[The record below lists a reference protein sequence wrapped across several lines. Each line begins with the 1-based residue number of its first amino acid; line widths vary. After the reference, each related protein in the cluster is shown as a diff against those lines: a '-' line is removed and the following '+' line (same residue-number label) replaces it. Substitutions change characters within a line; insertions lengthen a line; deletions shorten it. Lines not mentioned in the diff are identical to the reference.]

1 MLKKIKKNQKFYLQ
15 RKNICGTLVSA
26 KRNLRL
32 LRRFFL
38 GLKGFIDMKKEFDLG
53 HDKINKLLISF
64 AIPCVISMLINSVYN
79 IVDQIFI
86 GKGVGTLGNA
96 ATNVIFPLV
105 ILANAIAG
113 LIGNG
118 AAANL
123 SLKLGEKKENE
134 ARKSVGSSITLTF
147 IIAILFSGVA
157 YVFLPKLVYMF
168 GCTENVYSYALSYGQ
183 IVLLGA
189 PFMIIYSVLASI
201 IRADGN
207 PKYSMI
213 MLVVGAIIN
222 IVLDPIFIFG
232 FKMGVFGGGLATVI
246 GQVISFIIA
255 ICYLPKLKS
264 IKLTKEDYKINKS
277 VKRTLSL
284 GLSSFITQVT
294 ILVLFVFMNNM
305 MTKFGASS
313 IYGADIPLSVY
324 GVISKINSLYISF
337 VLGVSIGAQPI
348 IGFNYGAGNLLRVKE
363 ILRKVLMIN
372 FAVGIIF
379 NLIFIFFP
387 SQIAG
392 VFISPDDANYT
403 LFMDF
408 ATLMCHSFLLVC
420 AFNAM
425 EMTTSIVVQSLGNV
439 LLATAVS
446 FIRQIIL
453 FIPLAL
459 LLSLVFNKGLEG
471 ILYAG
476 CLADSITFIIAGLIF
491 TSEYK
496 KLGTYSAKENE
507 ETDTVIPK
515 TYMGQK
521 VVITISREYGSGG
534 RYVGELLAR
543 NLGIPFYDKNL
554 ITLSAKESGLAP
566 KYVKEQEQTLEGPQ
580 SNDDLLYI
588 ATTKVIKNLYK
599 QGSCVIVGRCGNY
612 ILKDKKDVLRVYLYS
627 SMEDKIN
634 RVTKYYHIEKDKAV
648 SMINKI
654 NKERK
659 KHYKYYTNTNLDDYN
674 NYDIVIDT
682 SKFGVEETAKILEQ
696 IITKIK

>member
-1 MLKKIKKNQKFYLQ
+1 
-15 RKNICGTLVSA
+15 
-26 KRNLRL
+26 
-32 LRRFFL
+32 
-38 GLKGFIDMKKEFDLG
+38 MKKELDLG
-53 HDKINKLLISF
+53 HDKINKLLICF
-64 AIPCVISMLINSVYN
+64 AVPCVISMLINSVYN

-123 SLKLGEKKENE
+123 SLKLGEKKEDE
-134 ARKSVGSSITLTF
+134 ARASIGASITLTF
-147 IIAILFSGVA
+147 GISILFAVLA
-157 YVFLPKLVYMF
+157 YIFLPKLVYMF
-168 GCTENVYSYALSYGQ
+168 GCTENVYNYALSYGR
-183 IVLLGA
+183 IILMGS
-189 PFMIIYSVLASI
+189 PFMIIYSVLSSI

-222 IVLDPIFIFG
+222 IILDPIFIFG
-232 FKMGVFGGGLATVI
+232 FNMGVFGGGLATVI

-255 ICYLPKLKS
+255 LCYLPKIKS
-264 IKLTKEDYKINKS
+264 VKLEKDDFKINKS
-277 VKRTLSL
+277 ILRTLSL
-284 GLSSFITQVT
+284 GLSSFITQAT

-305 MTKFGASS
+305 MTKFGALSK
-313 IYGADIPLSVY
+313 YGADIPLSVY

-348 IGFNYGAGNLLRVKE
+348 IGFNYGAGNLERVKE
-363 ILRKVLMIN
+363 TLRKVLTIN

-379 NLIFIFFP
+379 NLIFILFP
-387 SQIAG
+387 EQIAG
-392 VFISPDDANYT
+392 VFISSEDGSYA
-403 LFMDF
+403 LFMEF

-420 AFNAM
+420 ALNAM

-459 LLSLVFNKGLEG
+459 LLSIGFGVGLNG

-476 CLADSITFIIAGLIF
+476 CLADSVTFVVAGIIF
-491 TSEYK
+491 VREYR
-496 KLGTYSAKENE
+496 KLGVYSKSEKIE
-507 ETDTVIPK
+507 QDMVIPD
-515 TYMGQK
+515 TYKGK
-521 VVITISREYGSGG
+521 KIVVTISREYGSGG
-534 RYVGELLAR
+534 RYVGELLAKK
-543 NLGIPFYDKNL
+543 LGIPFYDKN
-554 ITLSAKESGLAP
+554 IIILSAKESGLTTE
-566 KYVKEQEQTLEGPQ
+566 YVKKNEQTLEGPQ
-580 SNDDLLYI
+580 TTDDLLYI

-599 QGSCVIVGRCGNY
+599 KGSCVIVGRCGNY
-612 ILKDKKDVLRVYLYS
+612 ILKDKKDVLKIYLYS
-627 SMEDKIN
+627 SLDDKIN
-634 RVTKYYHIEKDKAV
+634 RVTKYYNIDKNEAV
-648 SMINKI
+648 KTINKV

-659 KHYKYYTNTNLDDYN
+659 KHYKYYTNTILDDYN
-674 NYDIVIDT
+674 NYDLIFDV
-682 SKFGVEETAKILEQ
+682 SKFGVEKTAD
-696 IITKIK
+696 IISNIIKNN

>member
-1 MLKKIKKNQKFYLQ
+1 
-15 RKNICGTLVSA
+15 
-26 KRNLRL
+26 
-32 LRRFFL
+32 
-38 GLKGFIDMKKEFDLG
+38 MKKEFDLG
-53 HDKINKLLISF
+53 RDKINELLISF

-123 SLKLGEKKENE
+123 SLKLGEKKERD
-134 ARKSVGSSITLTF
+134 ARASIGSSITITF
-147 IIAILFSGVA
+147 IVSILFAVIA
-157 YVFLPKLVYMF
+157 YIFLPKLVYMF
-168 GCTENVYSYALSYGQ
+168 GCTENVYSYAVSYGK
-183 IVLLGA
+183 IILIGA
-189 PFMIIYSVLASI
+189 PFMIIYSVLSSI

-207 PKYSMI
+207 PRYSMI

-222 IVLDPIFIFG
+222 IILDPVFIFG

-255 ICYLPKLKS
+255 LCYIPKIKS
-264 IKLTKEDYKINKS
+264 VKLEKEDFKINKNIG
-277 VKRTLSL
+277 RTLSL

-305 MTKFGASS
+305 MTKFGAATK
-313 IYGADIPLSVY
+313 YGADIPLSVY

-348 IGFNYGAGNLLRVKE
+348 IGFNYGAGGLTRVKE
-363 ILRKVLMIN
+363 TLRKVLIVN
-372 FAVGIIF
+372 FTVGIIF
-379 NLIFIFFP
+379 NLIFILFP
-387 SQIAG
+387 EQIAG
-392 VFISPDDANYT
+392 IFISSEDVSYT

-420 AFNAM
+420 ALNAM

-439 LLATAVS
+439 VKSTAVS

-459 LLSLVFNKGLEG
+459 LFSIGFNKGLNG

-476 CLADSITFIIAGLIF
+476 CLADSLTFIIASIIF
-491 TSEYK
+491 GGEYK
-496 KLGTYSAKENE
+496 KLDKYSKETIKE
-507 ETDTVIPK
+507 QDPQVSK
-515 TYMGQK
+515 TYEGKK
-521 VVITISREYGSGG
+521 VIVTISREYGSGG
-534 RYVGELLAR
+534 RYVGELLAKK
-543 NLGIPFYDKNL
+543 LGVPFYDKEL
-554 ITLSAKESGLAP
+554 INLSAKESGLSLE
-566 KYVKEQEQTLEGPQ
+566 YVKENEQTLEGPKTT
-580 SNDDLLYI
+580 DDLLYI
-588 ATTKVIKNLYK
+588 TTTKVIENLYK
-599 QGSCVIVGRCGNY
+599 KGSCVIVGRCGNY
-612 ILKDKKDVLRVYLYS
+612 ILKDKKDVLKVYLYS
-627 SMEDKIN
+627 SEEDKIN
-634 RVTKYYHIEKDKAV
+634 RVTKYYHITKDKAL
-648 SMINKI
+648 STINKV

-659 KHYKYYTNTNLDDYN
+659 RHYKYYTNTNLDDYN
-674 NYDIVIDT
+674 NYDLVINV
-682 SKFGVEETAKILEQ
+682 SEFGVEKTAD
-696 IITKIK
+696 IINSIIKSN